1 MRWDKERRGTT
12 VDGEAIYMLQNE
24 TMGGAIEQYGL
35 GHKGGVFLG
44 ENVAVRGYLDGCRWC
59 C

>member
-24 TMGGAIEQYGL
+24 TVGGGIEQYGL
-35 GHKGGVFLG
+35 GAQGGRVSG
-44 ENVAVRGYLDGCRWC
+44 
-59 C
+59 